1 MKKFVWRL
9 QRVLEIKQSQLLL
22 KKAELLKLT
31 EMLALKRTELM
42 NQQVILQQMIERVAQ
57 NKTGD
62 KLPQQR
68 LLLISSRVNDKKIKI
83 IKKEIEELQKRQKEK
98 TAEYLKLKRF
108 TEGMEKLKEKAKQEY
123 ISAQEKLEQKEMDER
138 AAMSFAR
145 SIITANH

>member
-123 ISAQEKLEQKEMDER
+123 ITAQEKLEQKEMDER